1 MKRII
6 LTIVSLMLVC
16 VSYAKPVKGRVQCD
30 GKGVAGVVVS
40 DGFSTVLTDSKG
52 RFHFEQAPQARFVF
66 ISTPSGYISSLR
78 GGDDCYWRSIEDGR
92 KRYDFA
98 LRKNPRDD
106 SRHNLVVIADPQI
119 SDADEF
125 PSLRHNAAALKN
137 CYDKISTQ
145 AYTFGLCLGDI
156 VGWNHSLYPEY
167 NSIMDSTGIEW
178 RNVMGNHDMTNYGR
192 SFEGSTRDYEKMYGP
207 SYYSF
212 NVGKVHYIVLNNN
225 FYVGKDWYYIGYL
238 TEQQLSWMERDLSYV
253 GKDKKVVVSLH
264 IPTTLREWDRTGYNF
279 NFSHIADVMCNR
291 KAVYDILA
299 PYDALILSGHTHTG
313 NNEIIAENLMEHNVT
328 SLGGAWWCGP
338 VCVDGGPAG
347 YKIYNFDGA
356 DVKWRF
362 TGCDTGENCQMKV
375 YWDAESFPGE
385 VVANVW
391 DYDPQWK
398 VEYFE
403 DGVKVCD
410 MKRFEGKDP
419 YASEV
424 YRDPSS
430 LKRGWVCAVLTQN
443 LFRAPMSGDAKSRE
457 VRVTDRFGN
466 VFSEAFESTGV
477 LVVGGGA
484 SGVAAGIQAARC
496 GAKSLI
502 IEECPW
508 LGGMLTAA
516 GVSAIDGNYNMRSG
530 IFGEFCDR
538 LAAHYGGY
546 EALKSGWV
554 SNILFEPHVG
564 NEIFH
569 KMASEEKNLGLR
581 HGYAFEGAEKTADGW
596 TVHFEKYGSEGGD
609 KLTVRTKVLIDASE
623 LGDVAAA
630 CGVKYRVGMDSRGET
645 GEDIAPEKANDIVQ
659 DMTYVAILKDYGP
672 DADMTIARPEGYDAD
687 IFVNSCKG
695 PRSTVA
701 SYGRILWSPQEMIDY
716 GRLPGGKKYMLNWPI
731 DGNDYYANVIEMSP
745 EERSFAYEKAKNIT
759 RCFLYY
765 IQTELGFKNLGIADD
780 EFPTSDGFPF
790 IPYHRE
796 ARRIEGEVTFTV
808 DHAAKP
814 FDSDEPL
821 YRTGIAVGD
830 YPIDH
835 HHYRNP
841 DWDNLPELHFYP
853 IPSFNV
859 PMGSLIPKAVDDLIV
874 AEKSISVTNIMNG
887 STRLQPVVMQI
898 GQAAGVLAA
907 LAVEKGEKVRDVPVR
922 EVQDVL
928 LASGAYIMPYLDLKP
943 GDENFEAI
951 QRIGATDLIR
961 GVGRNVDWS
970 NQTWFAPDDPSII
983 LKAAQIDRTEDPFHK
998 VKIDLHG
1005 REVEE

>member
-1 MKRII
+1 M
-6 LTIVSLMLVC
+6 
-16 VSYAKPVKGRVQCD
+16 
-30 GKGVAGVVVS
+30 
-40 DGFSTVLTDSKG
+40 
-52 RFHFEQAPQARFVF
+52 
-66 ISTPSGYISSLR
+66 
-78 GGDDCYWRSIEDGR
+78 
-92 KRYDFA
+92 
-98 LRKNPRDD
+98 RKNPRDD

-125 PSLRHNAAALKN
+125 PLLRHNAAALKN
-137 CYDKISTQ
+137 SYDKISTQ

-192 SFEGSTRDYEKMYGP
+192 YFEGSTRDYEKMYGP

-212 NVGKVHYIVLNNN
+212 NVGKVHYIVLNDN
-225 FYVGKDWYYIGYL
+225 F
-238 TEQQLSWMERDLSYV
+238 YV

-466 VFSEAFESTGV
+466 VFSEAFE
-477 LVVGGGA
+477 
-484 SGVAAGIQAARC
+484 
-496 GAKSLI
+496 
-502 IEECPW
+502 
-508 LGGMLTAA
+508 
-516 GVSAIDGNYNMRSG
+516 
-530 IFGEFCDR
+530 
-538 LAAHYGGY
+538 
-546 EALKSGWV
+546 
-554 SNILFEPHVG
+554 
-564 NEIFH
+564 
-569 KMASEEKNLGLR
+569 
-581 HGYAFEGAEKTADGW
+581 GAEKTADGW
-596 TVHFEKYGSEGGD
+596 MVHFEKYGSEGGD

-645 GEDIAPEKANDIVQ
+645 GEDIAPEKGKRHHKV
-659 DMTYVAILKDYGP
+659 
-672 DADMTIARPEGYDAD
+672 
-687 IFVNSCKG
+687 
-695 PRSTVA
+695 
-701 SYGRILWSPQEMIDY
+701 
-716 GRLPGGKKYMLNWPI
+716 LPL
-731 DGNDYYANVIEMSP
+731 
-745 EERSFAYEKAKNIT
+745 
-759 RCFLYY
+759 
-765 IQTELGFKNLGIADD
+765 
-780 EFPTSDGFPF
+780 
-790 IPYHRE
+790 
-796 ARRIEGEVTFTV
+796 
-808 DHAAKP
+808 
-814 FDSDEPL
+814 
-821 YRTGIAVGD
+821 
-830 YPIDH
+830 
-835 HHYRNP
+835 
-841 DWDNLPELHFYP
+841 LHP
-853 IPSFNV
+853 
-859 PMGSLIPKAVDDLIV
+859 
-874 AEKSISVTNIMNG
+874 
-887 STRLQPVVMQI
+887 
-898 GQAAGVLAA
+898 
-907 LAVEKGEKVRDVPVR
+907 
-922 EVQDVL
+922 
-928 LASGAYIMPYLDLKP
+928 
-943 GDENFEAI
+943 
-951 QRIGATDLIR
+951 
-961 GVGRNVDWS
+961 
-970 NQTWFAPDDPSII
+970 
-983 LKAAQIDRTEDPFHK
+983 DRTRIQESWN
-998 VKIDLHG
+998 
-1005 REVEE
+1005 RR

>member
-1 MKRII
+1 M
-6 LTIVSLMLVC
+6 
-16 VSYAKPVKGRVQCD
+16 
-30 GKGVAGVVVS
+30 
-40 DGFSTVLTDSKG
+40 
-52 RFHFEQAPQARFVF
+52 
-66 ISTPSGYISSLR
+66 
-78 GGDDCYWRSIEDGR
+78 
-92 KRYDFA
+92 
-98 LRKNPRDD
+98 RKNPRDD
-106 SRHNLVVIADPQI
+106 SRHNLVVIAAPQI

-137 CYDKISTQ
+137 SYDKISTQ

-212 NVGKVHYIVLNNN
+212 N
-225 FYVGKDWYYIGYL
+225 
-238 TEQQLSWMERDLSYV
+238 V

-338 VCVDGGPAG
+338 ICVDGGPAG

-356 DVKWRF
+356 DVKWHF
-362 TGCDTGENCQMKV
+362 AGCDTGENCQMKV

-466 VFSEAFESTGV
+466 VFSEAFE
-477 LVVGGGA
+477 
-484 SGVAAGIQAARC
+484 
-496 GAKSLI
+496 
-502 IEECPW
+502 E
-508 LGGMLTAA
+508 
-516 GVSAIDGNYNMRSG
+516 
-530 IFGEFCDR
+530 
-538 LAAHYGGY
+538 
-546 EALKSGWV
+546 
-554 SNILFEPHVG
+554 
-564 NEIFH
+564 
-569 KMASEEKNLGLR
+569 
-581 HGYAFEGAEKTADGW
+581 AEKTADGW

-609 KLTVRTKVLIDASE
+609 KLTVRTNVLIDASE

-645 GEDIAPEKANDIVQ
+645 GEDIAPEKAKDI
-659 DMTYVAILKDYGP
+659 TK
-672 DADMTIARPEGYDAD
+672 
-687 IFVNSCKG
+687 
-695 PRSTVA
+695 
-701 SYGRILWSPQEMIDY
+701 
-716 GRLPGGKKYMLNWPI
+716 
-731 DGNDYYANVIEMSP
+731 
-745 EERSFAYEKAKNIT
+745 
-759 RCFLYY
+759 CFLYY

-796 ARRIEGEVTFTV
+796 ARRIEGEVKFTV

-951 QRIGATDLIR
+951 QRIGATGLIR

-1005 REVEE
+1005 REV